1 MPHLRRRPALL
12 LWIAAACA
20 GATGIGLLA
29 FGGLL
34 ECPPSDGAYLDG
46 HLPRREP
53 ARAGGWEAVPAFPRL
68 TFQDPTSLVPEPGGR
83 RLYVCGR
90 QGLVEAFENDPD
102 ASTKATVLDLRAVCQ
117 GWDDCGL
124 TGLAFHPDFARPG
137 APGRGQFYVFYNYT
151 RSPYPGPDRP
161 PTGKITFNRLS
172 RFTIPA
178 GAAAADPASEKVLI
192 DQLDHHLWHNGGGMF
207 FHPDDGFLYLSL
219 GDEGIGRDN
228 SQRIDRDLFGGVI
241 RIDVDCRGGG
251 ISHPIVKRPASGT
264 TAGYFIPDD
273 NPWVGVPGALEEFWC
288 LGLRSPHR
296 MTLDPPT
303 GRIWLGDVGDNS
315 REEVDLIEKG
325 ANYQYGFL
333 EGTHEGPKAR
343 PARPLGREVPPV
355 HEYGHKEGTAVIGG
369 YVYRGAEH
377 ARDLG
382 GKYIFGDI
390 SGRVWALAYDDSRR
404 ATTSVVALCDLPPA
418 SSPSYG
424 LGLSSFG
431 VDHDGELYLCRMG
444 DRGAIFKLARSGK
457 APAGWPRTLS
467 ETGAFRDLKT
477 LAPRPGLVPY
487 EVNSPLWSD
496 GAAKSRWI
504 SVPRG
509 RPIGF
514 AAAGPWSFPA
524 GTVLV
529 KHFEIATDEARP
541 DATRRRLETRFLIRD
556 AAGAAFGASYRW
568 RPDGSDAELVES
580 GRAEEIA
587 IRTAHGERT
596 QTWSY
601 PGPRDCLRCHTPAA
615 GYVLGVNARQLNG
628 KGGHPLVD
636 WSRAGMFGEPLDEG
650 TLADLPRL
658 VALDDPTARPE
669 EKVRSYLDANCAHCH
684 RPGGVRARFDARAE
698 ADPAAGLIDGEPQAP
713 LGVAGSR
720 LIAPGDVSRSLLHR
734 RLSSADPAIRMPP
747 LAGGRPDEEALSTL
761 RAWIESL
768 PVRSVA
774 SGARPVG
781 R

>member
-1 MPHLRRRPALL
+1 ML

-20 GATGIGLLA
+20 GPIGLLSL
-29 FGGLL
+29 GGLI
-34 ECPPSDGAYLDG
+34 EPPTSDGAYLAG
-46 HLPRREP
+46 RLPRSAPTRS
-53 ARAGGWEAVPAFPRL
+53 GGWETVPAFPHL
-68 TFQDPTSLVPEPGGR
+68 TFQDPTSLVPEPGGH

-90 QGLVEAFENDPD
+90 QGLVEAFENDP
-102 ASTKATVLDLRAVCQ
+102 ATSTKQTVLDLRANCQ

-137 APGRGQFYVFYNYT
+137 APGRGQIYVFYNYT
-151 RSPYPGPDRP
+151 RSPYSGPDRP

-172 RFTIPA
+172 RFTIPE
-178 GAAAADPASEKVLI
+178 GTTTADPASETVLI

-241 RIDVDCRGGG
+241 RIDVDCRGKG
-251 ISHPIVKRPASGT
+251 ISHPIPKRPASGT

-303 GRIWLGDVGDNS
+303 GRIWVGDVGDNT

-325 ANYQYGFL
+325 ANYQYAYL
-333 EGTHEGPKAR
+333 EGTHKGPKAR

-382 GKYIFGDI
+382 GKYVFGDI
-390 SGRVWALAYDDSRR
+390 SGRVWALTYDGSLR
-404 ATTSVVALCDLPPA
+404 ATVVALCDLPVAA
-418 SSPSYG
+418 SPTYG
-424 LGLSSFG
+424 TGLSSFG

-444 DRGAIFKLARSGK
+444 AKGAIFKLARRGK

-467 ETGAFRDLKT
+467 GTRAFQDLRT
-477 LAPRPGLVPY
+477 LAPRAGLVPY
-487 EVNSPLWSD
+487 EVNAPLWSD
-496 GAAKSRWI
+496 GAVKSRWI
-504 SVPRG
+504 YVPQG
-509 RPIGF
+509 RHIGF
-514 AAAGPWSFPA
+514 AATGPWSFPA

-529 KHFEIATDEARP
+529 KHFEIATDETHP
-541 DATRRRLETRFLIRD
+541 DAPRRRLETRFLVRD
-556 AAGAAFGASYRW
+556 AAGGAFGATYRW
-568 RPDGSDAELVES
+568 RPDGSDADLLES
-580 GRAEEIA
+580 GRTEEVA
-587 IRTAHGERT
+587 IRTADGERT

-601 PGPRDCLRCHTPAA
+601 PSPRNCLSCHTPAA

-628 KGGHPLVD
+628 EGGHPLVD
-636 WSRAGMFGEPLDEG
+636 WSRAGMFGEPLDEA
-650 TLADLPRL
+650 TLAGLPRL
-658 VALDDPTARPE
+658 VALDDPRVGPG
-669 EKVRSYLDANCAHCH
+669 EKVRSYLDVNCAHCH

-698 ADPAAGLIDGEPQAP
+698 ADPVAGLIDGEPQFP
-713 LGVAGSR
+713 LGLAGSR
-720 LIAPGDVSRSLLHR
+720 LIAPGDVPRSLVHR
-734 RLSSADPAIRMPP
+734 RLSSTDPSIRMPP
-747 LAGGRPDEEALSTL
+747 LAGGRPDELALATF

-768 PVRSVA
+768 PVDAVA
-774 SGARPVG
+774 SGARPVI